1 MHKELLI
8 KAFEKA
14 RNELIKQGI
23 QNPSA
28 VKIAEELSWY
38 IQEKEGF
45 SLGERTFRDYYTNAL
60 KNETEDIE
68 VKQIKVIN
76 GLCHYLGF
84 DHYIDFINEQLPKV
98 KSNHSVNS
106 KSFFQKHKIV
116 IILLLAVTTTFI
128 IYNSVTKQKWMLW
141 ETDHYVAADF
151 NAKLLKEGIL
161 KLYDQD
167 RIENFRKVNPDCQT
181 KFFKE
186 DGIENLWYGK
196 NQDGTLEFFT
206 SLGLHPGTGKTLKK
220 ITKHMINKYICDTY
234 KSD

>member
-8 KAFEKA
+8 NAFEKA
-14 RNELIKQGI
+14 RNELINQGH

-28 VKIAEELSWY
+28 VKIAEELSYY
-38 IQEKEGF
+38 IEENEGF
-45 SLGERTFRDYYTNAL
+45 KLGERTYRDYYNSAV
-60 KNETEDIE
+60 KEETKDIE
-68 VKQIKVIN
+68 IRQIKVIN

-84 DHYIDFINEQLPKV
+84 DNYVDFKNDQLPE
-98 KSNHSVNS
+98 VNPS
-106 KSFFQKHKIV
+106 PSSSTKSFFQKHKIV
-116 IILLLAVTTTFI
+116 IILLLAATTTFI
-128 IYNSVTKQKWMLW
+128 IYNSVTKQEWMIW
-141 ETDHYVAADF
+141 EADHYVAADF